1 MKKRREINKWYV
13 CLAQIFVLNLRL
25 ELITELKNEVGKAGA
40 LSVKWWWNSES
51 FGCSQLC
58 KQTKAILFVERGTLH
73 IRLSSQIRSCLVPDS
88 LKSKGHELRRV
99 MRSTS
104 TDVARERRQGILLK
118 PTILKILLGA
128 GFKVALLPSSFG
140 CPVAMSLKKRFISIP
155 FVNTLTKCWE
165 NVA

>member
-1 MKKRREINKWYV
+1 MRSYLDPDATAPPPR
-13 CLAQIFVLNLRL
+13 
-25 ELITELKNEVGKAGA
+25 
-40 LSVKWWWNSES
+40 
-51 FGCSQLC
+51 FGRVSP
-58 KQTKAILFVERGTLH
+58 
-73 IRLSSQIRSCLVPDS
+73 QIRSCLVPDS
-88 LKSKGHELRRV
+88 LKNKGLELRRV

-140 CPVAMSLKKRFISIP
+140 CPVALSLKKRFISFP
-155 FVNTLTKCWE
+155 FVNTLLKCWE

>member
-1 MKKRREINKWYV
+1 MRSYLDPDATAPPPR
-13 CLAQIFVLNLRL
+13 
-25 ELITELKNEVGKAGA
+25 
-40 LSVKWWWNSES
+40 
-51 FGCSQLC
+51 FGRVSP
-58 KQTKAILFVERGTLH
+58 
-73 IRLSSQIRSCLVPDS
+73 QIRSCLVPDS
-88 LKSKGHELRRV
+88 LKSKGPELRRI

-140 CPVAMSLKKRFISIP
+140 CPVALSLKKRIISFP
-155 FVNTLTKCWE
+155 FVNTLLKCGE